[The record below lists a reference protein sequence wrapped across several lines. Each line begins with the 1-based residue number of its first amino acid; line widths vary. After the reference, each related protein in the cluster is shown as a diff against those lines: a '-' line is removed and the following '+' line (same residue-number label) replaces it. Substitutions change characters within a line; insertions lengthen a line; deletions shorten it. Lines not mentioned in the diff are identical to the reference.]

1 MKSVLKTNALIKDA
15 LFSAIPSINEDHLA
29 NMKGDLLIHA
39 LPAKGETAAWTEES
53 TSVPFH
59 GVVFGLKVQ
68 AFCDQEHVRIAKAK
82 QLRKM
87 VTTRKLVSL
96 CRKQELEL
104 KRLASLG
111 QRPSDFHLISVAQ
124 SAADNF
130 ISRLANDW
138 YQSNTK
144 GLVPVLL
151 PDLFKSSGL
160 DEIRVLSSI
169 AKGTFLHGEMSWALA
184 QEIVLNEVGIQLTKE
199 QVRGACDFLVYT
211 KLLTKSLQ
219 FGGSYFNGKEVVGKS
234 ARHMLSA
241 FGHKILARSHRE
253 LPKKTVTF
261 EPELKTLDS
270 AVKLLGSTKEGHND
284 SRTKWSQASSTCSES
299 ALEALNKLA
308 SVGFVLPSYA
318 ARMLAHSHMQD
329 GAQKEK
335 ESLEDFQIR
344 SMAGG
349 NQKSRL
355 EATILELL
363 GRTFF
368 MPNKF
373 DWRGRINRDC
383 GEFDPT
389 SLKWLRDA
397 LQFAEAKEVCQRSI
411 DIQKGLLRAKMLKDK
426 VKHTQDEYQAI
437 GAEWPV
443 NDKRLPLDTKGK
455 VYSPALSLFLN
466 PERAICFI
474 DFSQQG
480 YQIQSLSFGDK
491 EVAKFTNLIGE
502 DINDFYGEVAGELG
516 LKSRDYAKIIML
528 PYIYGAGVK
537 AILNDYRDEFPEEV
551 VTEDMMKGW
560 ITKFESFSPSVKV
573 LRTWIRTRF
582 AQVGNLREHSEAN
595 DAAIALKTP
604 DEISWK
610 VPDEFKVSYK
620 TMEVVNLDVTGEHHA
635 NKDFRI
641 KLRSTTRR
649 CFGSMVTGVAPNLT
663 HSLDSWV
670 LREVVRR
677 CDFDVI
683 TIHDSFGCHS
693 CNVDAMRQIIIEVMQ
708 QLARAAVMN
717 NILAAMVVTPEY
729 EDEWDTVDA
738 VTVGAVRAPLDWTT
752 VTNPNMVI

>member
-15 LFSAIPSINEDHLA
+15 LFSAAISVDEDHLA
-29 NMKGDLLIHA
+29 MMKGEVLIHV
-39 LPAKGETAAWTEES
+39 LPAKGQTAAWTEES
-53 TSVPFH
+53 TAVPFH
-59 GVVFGLKVQ
+59 GNVFGLKVQ
-68 AFCDQEHVRIAKAK
+68 AFCDQALVASAKAK

-87 VTTRKLVSL
+87 IQVRKLVSL

-104 KRLASLG
+104 KRLASIG

-130 ISRLANDW
+130 ISKLANDW

-169 AKGTFLHGEMSWALA
+169 AKGAFLHGEMSWALA
-184 QEIVLNEVGIQLTKE
+184 QEIVQNEVGLTLTKE
-199 QVRGACDFLVYT
+199 QVRGACDYLVYT

-219 FGGSYFNGKEVVGKS
+219 FGGSYFNGKEIVGKS

-253 LPKKTVTF
+253 LPKKTVVF
-261 EPELKTLDS
+261 EPQLKTIDN
-270 AVKLLGSTKEGHND
+270 AVKLLGSTKEGHNE

-308 SVGFVLPSYA
+308 SVGFILPSYA
-318 ARMLAHSHMQD
+318 VRMLAHSHVAD
-329 GAQKEK
+329 GIQKEG
-335 ESLEDFQIR
+335 ETLEDFQTR

-349 NQKSRL
+349 NQKARL

-363 GRTFF
+363 GKKFF

-397 LQFAEAKEVCQRSI
+397 LQFSEAQAVDQRQI
-411 DIQKGLLRAKMLKDK
+411 DIQKGLLRAKMTRDK
-426 VKHTQDEYQAI
+426 VKHTQDEYETL
-437 GAEWPV
+437 GREWPI
-443 NDKRLPLDTKGK
+443 NEKGLPLDLKGK

-480 YQIQSLSFGDK
+480 YQIQSLSFGD
-491 EVAKFTNLIGE
+491 EVVAKFTNLIGT
-502 DINDFYGEVAGELG
+502 DINDFYGEVAVKLG

-528 PYIYGAGVK
+528 PYIYGAGTK
-537 AILNDYRDEFPEEV
+537 AILRDYREEFPEEV
-551 VTEDMMKGW
+551 VTEDMMKTW
-560 ITKFESFSPSVKV
+560 ITKFESQFPSVKV

-582 AQVGNLREHSEAN
+582 SVVGNLRDFSEAN
-595 DAAIALKTP
+595 DAMIASKTP

-610 VPDEFKVSYK
+610 VPDDFKVSYK
-620 TMEVVNLDVTGEHHA
+620 TLEVVNLDVTGEHHV

-649 CFGSMVTGVAPNLT
+649 CFGSMVTGIAPNLT

-693 CNVDAMRQIIIEVMQ
+693 CNVDKLRRTIIEVMQ
-708 QLARAAVMN
+708 QLARDAVMN
-717 NILAAMVVTPEY
+717 HILAEMVVSPES
-729 EDEWDTVDA
+729 EDEWDTIDA
-738 VTVGAVRAPLDWTT
+738 IKVGAVRAPLDWTI